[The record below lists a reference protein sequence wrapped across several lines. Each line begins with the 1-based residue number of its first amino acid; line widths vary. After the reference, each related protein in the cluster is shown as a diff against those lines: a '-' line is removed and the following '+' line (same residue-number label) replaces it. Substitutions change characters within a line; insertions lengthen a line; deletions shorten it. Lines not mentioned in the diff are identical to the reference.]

1 MRKRHFKGGEEPNKT
16 TFFERLKIIAE
27 YIKNNAPVLFN
38 VTQYIDCNKDVKE
51 KNVGYFLAMIVL
63 FLVLYILPAIIFILS
78 IAYLGLSFKKAKFY
92 KSKMIYNE
100 VLELHKI
107 GDIYVSDYIITIVTL
122 LIIYI
127 IAIIYIYYTSRI
139 CYNLLETNMNIIYV
153 FILMCVIAI
162 VLHTLLFIEF
172 MNKIGPIKNNL
183 TTNLTSHFDYQYIDF
198 LNTKNSNIILANST
212 ENLKAYID
220 SVISDL
226 KMKSPNSDI
235 IQNSK
240 GSNDSTVT
248 EAYNKIVNS
257 ILTYAIIYKMQVN
270 KYAEHYNIT
279 VDKSFFS
286 NINNVILSVNTE
298 TNDLIDIDFSKN
310 CVNANIDGVNNTSV
324 LMKDVCNDCNTIKTD
339 LNNTINDLKIKIWDV
354 SLPPKLILA
363 LFLFLIVDTYIYILS
378 TLR

>member
-1 MRKRHFKGGEEPNKT
+1 
-16 TFFERLKIIAE
+16 
-27 YIKNNAPVLFN
+27 
-38 VTQYIDCNKDVKE
+38 
-51 KNVGYFLAMIVL
+51 
-63 FLVLYILPAIIFILS
+63 
-78 IAYLGLSFKKAKFY
+78 
-92 KSKMIYNE
+92 
-100 VLELHKI
+100 
-107 GDIYVSDYIITIVTL
+107 
-122 LIIYI
+122 
-127 IAIIYIYYTSRI
+127 
-139 CYNLLETNMNIIYV
+139 
-153 FILMCVIAI
+153 
-162 VLHTLLFIEF
+162 
-172 MNKIGPIKNNL
+172 
-183 TTNLTSHFDYQYIDF
+183 
-198 LNTKNSNIILANST
+198 
-212 ENLKAYID
+212 
-220 SVISDL
+220 
-226 KMKSPNSDI
+226 MKSPNSDI

-240 GSNDSTVT
+240 GSNDSTAT

-363 LFLFLIVDTYIYILS
+363 LFLFLIVDTYLYILS